1 MILVV
6 KGKDKKS
13 RKQLKQGFNKQNI
26 SFCAFVNLLAN
37 MS

>member
-6 KGKDKKS
+6 KGTDKKS
-13 RKQLKQGFNKQNI
+13 RKQLKQGFKKQNI

>member
-1 MILVV
+1 MILAA

-13 RKQLKQGFNKQNI
+13 RKQLKQGFKKNI
-26 SFCAFVNLLAN
+26 SFSTFINPPAN